1 MKLTDEQKDIM
12 YKTAAE
18 SLYDLSQGNI
28 GATMFLMDALY
39 SSDEGCSVI
48 FQSLLFF
55 DIKGENAYLLY
66 NDCCKRDVQRVK
78 EVCESLRSGDI
89 NIKELRRHIAN
100 RMEII

>member
-1 MKLTDEQKDIM
+1 M

-18 SLYDLSQGNI
+18 SINDLSQGNI
-28 GATMFLMDALY
+28 GAAMFLMDVLHR
-39 SSDEGCSVI
+39 SDEGLSVI

-78 EVCESLRSGDI
+78 EVCESLKSGDI

-100 RMEII
+100 LTEII

>member
-1 MKLTDEQKDIM
+1 MKLTDEQKDMM

-28 GATMFLMDALY
+28 GAIMFLMEVLH
-39 SSDEGCSVI
+39 SSVEGYSVI
-48 FQSLLFF
+48 FRSLLFF

-78 EVCESLRSGDI
+78 RVCESLQSGDI

-100 RMEII
+100 RTEII

>member
-1 MKLTDEQKDIM
+1 MKLTDEQKDII

-28 GATMFLMDALY
+28 GATLFLVDVLN
-39 SSDEGCSVI
+39 SSGEGYSVI
-48 FQSLLFF
+48 FNPCCFF

-78 EVCESLRSGDI
+78 KVCESLRSGDI
-89 NIKELRRHIAN
+89 NIKELRRLIAN